1 MTRLKAFNRRWDIA
15 SDDLFIPLFYSLLF
29 HIIWLIFITI
39 VIATHRVWIP
49 IPYIPIF
56 YCFIVGC
63 LLIEGIGM
71 IISLR
76 GTVADERPRRK
87 MRILVEIHSVMT
99 VLELPLEIY
108 TLYFTIHTLKTITHL
123 ALLVFLIISTLL
135 TTLLTVL
142 HLLAILALFIISCPV
157 VKDEQAAY
165 ESTQRLWQRRLRR
178 LFSFGGKWVAGQD
191 VMEEIARFFGEYFDG
206 VDLAPSDVLVGLA
219 LLRKVQQESA
229 KQHARETRQDAIS
242 VAVQE
247 NPQGDDG
254 APVSSGPETNPAQ
267 LEDREPSSREDER
280 EEEAEPVP
288 LSPIHQSRRAMSN
301 EAIVD
306 KTDLTNALHFLNYA
320 QAIYGLPLSFAENPY
335 STLRATCGSL
345 CCACCL
351 RCLPHHKHTST
362 KEVWQAVATE
372 GGLFPFLGTSTDSLE
387 SGEVGE
393 DIQTLH
399 NNLHSDLIYISHVN
413 SPFRSPFF
421 VSLDHQSRSVVVAV
435 RGTFSTADVLVDLSL
450 QVTDL
455 ELCDGGKHWAH
466 TGMLKTAKNVVKV
479 MEQRGV
485 LKRPELEVD
494 ENGRS
499 KYRVCVVGHSLGAGI
514 AALVCH
520 FLRRTSHAGAI
531 CYAYSPPGCLLSS
544 DASIHFQQ
552 FCTSIILNDDLVP
565 RLSRTSL
572 ERAKRD
578 VAYLC
583 AHSNV
588 HKLQM
593 LATGFGLGWTKRWTR
608 GEGVVGCEEDVLR
621 IRENEEQKMAD
632 RTSSECIVDVPRQE
646 EVPADDNV
654 DAEAASPA
662 GGTTLEVRKS
672 VQMYVPGKIIHIV
685 RLSPLGIPKAL
696 SNKKY
701 NRRHPPSR
709 YTARWADKADF
720 TEILLS
726 RSMLMDHFPY
736 NVRKGLNEAL
746 ETFTATEGAEND
758 VLE

>member
-1 MTRLKAFNRRWDIA
+1 MACFPYIL
-15 SDDLFIPLFYSLLF
+15 PLPNTDNL
-29 HIIWLIFITI
+29 HDRLIFVTI
-39 VIATHRVWIP
+39 VIATHGEWIP

-56 YCFIVGC
+56 YCFVVAC

-76 GTVADERPRRK
+76 GTVADERPRRR
-87 MRILVEIHSVMT
+87 MRNLVEIHSVMT
-99 VLELPLEIY
+99 LLELPLEIY

-123 ALLVFLIISTLL
+123 ALLILLIISTLL
-135 TTLLTVL
+135 TALLTLL
-142 HLLAILALFIISCPV
+142 HLLAILALYIVSCPV

-191 VMEEIARFFGEYFDG
+191 VMEEVARFFGEYFDG

-229 KQHARETRQDAIS
+229 KQHARERRQDAIPL
-242 VAVQE
+242 VAQQ
-247 NPQGDDG
+247 NPQGEDA
-254 APVSSGPETNPAQ
+254 APVSTGQGTDSAQ
-267 LEDREPSSREDER
+267 LEDRELSSREDER

-288 LSPIHQSRRAMSN
+288 LSPIHQSGRAN

-306 KTDLTNALHFLNYA
+306 KADLSNALHFLNYA
-320 QAIYGLPLSFAENPY
+320 QAIYGLPLTFAENPF
-335 STLRATCGSL
+335 STLKATCGSL
-345 CCACCL
+345 CCACCVG
-351 RCLPHHKHTST
+351 CIPHPKPTPT

-393 DIQTLH
+393 DIQTVH
-399 NNLHSDLIYISHVN
+399 KKLHSDLIYISHIN

-466 TGMLKTAKNVVKV
+466 TGMLKTAKNLVKE
-479 MEQRGV
+479 MDKRGV
-485 LKRPELEVD
+485 LKRPELEAD

-520 FLRRTSHAGAI
+520 ILRRTSHAGAI

-583 AHSNV
+583 GHSNV
-588 HKLQM
+588 HKLHV
-593 LATGFGLGWTKRWTR
+593 LAAGFGLGWTKRWTR
-608 GEGVVGCEEDVLR
+608 GEGVVECEEDVLR
-621 IRENEEQKMAD
+621 VRENEEQKMAET
-632 RTSSECIVDVPRQE
+632 TSSECIVDLPRQE

-654 DAEAASPA
+654 QAEAASPT
-662 GGTTLEVRKS
+662 GGTTVEVRKS
-672 VQMYVPGKIIHIV
+672 VQMYVPGTIIHIV
-685 RLSPLGIPKAL
+685 RLSPLGIPKAR

-701 NRRHPPSR
+701 NRRHPPPR

-746 ETFTATEGAEND
+746 ETFTAAEAIGHD